1 MVDTAASRL
10 CHHDRVPILPVE
22 WVPATVPAADAD
34 LLMRQGLFLGI
45 RAVTAFPTGVAFR
58 LVIRVRG
65 ENVVDGVDYR
75 AVCGHSLN
83 GSPPPAD
90 GLAVRAQAEIA
101 GAVSECKIWPGSGG
115 GHSYSDSGDFAGTQ
129 VDYNYWLPIPA
140 AAVAVALIAA
150 WPDQD
155 VPETRLRL
163 DLDAIRAAAHRAVR
177 V

>member
-1 MVDTAASRL
+1 VL
-10 CHHDRVPILPVE
+10 LPVE

-34 LLMRQGLFLGI
+34 LLVREGFFLGI

-58 LVIRVRG
+58 LVIRVRD

-75 AVCGHSLN
+75 AICGHSLR
-83 GSPPPAD
+83 GSPPPAG
-90 GLAVRAQAEIA
+90 GLAVRAQAETA
-101 GAVSECKIWPGSGG
+101 GAVSECQIWPGSGG
-115 GHSYSDSGDFAGTQ
+115 GRDYSDSGDFVGTR
-129 VDYNYWLPIPA
+129 VDYNYWLPIPPDA
-140 AAVAVALIAA
+140 AAVALVAA

-155 VPETRLRL
+155 VAESRLRL